1 MKIKTI
7 ALKALMV
14 DNDINTVE
22 LSELTGVSRNT
33 ISSILNGKSCSLT
46 TETKLCRALEVPLT
60 AIAEE

>member
-46 TETKLCRALEVPLT
+46 TVTKLCRALEVPLT